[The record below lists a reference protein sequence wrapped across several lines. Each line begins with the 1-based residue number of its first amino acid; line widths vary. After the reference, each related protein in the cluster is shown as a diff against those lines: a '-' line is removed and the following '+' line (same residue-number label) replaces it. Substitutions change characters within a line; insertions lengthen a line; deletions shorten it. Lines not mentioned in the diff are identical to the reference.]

1 MENKELI
8 TKTLA
13 YESLKNK
20 LLDTTLRNI
29 LINYK
34 KNKSSTITIEK
45 EDIKSILDK
54 IENRSE
60 FKFIGSQDSDDD
72 IEVESNE
79 FLSSVSQKEL
89 LAILSLLQRKQKTLL
104 EEQGINILYLA
115 FGGLQWKDKTEK
127 NVYSP
132 LLFLPVSIESENGL
146 QNKKIIIQ
154 SNDFV
159 VNNSLIKKL
168 NDDFG
173 LDIKF
178 EAFDNVEGSLYDRY
192 SQYIEF
198 INQKINS
205 FNDSIEQN
213 WKIVDEASLSAFRFS
228 SMDIYLD
235 VDKNKDNIINSEIM
249 NAMTG
254 INNVF
259 SSEYLYSEEEV
270 DNIVSP
276 KGYYHCLM
284 TNSSQEAAI
293 QSAIKGNSFI
303 IQGPPGT
310 GKSQTIANI
319 ISELIARNKKVLFV
333 AEKKAALDVVYKS
346 IQNLG
351 FANFILLIHSNNSN
365 KKDFSNDLYETLQDG
380 QKFKKVSDEVI
391 ANNDYLYSDSLE
403 KMNDFVRKIL
413 SNRKPLGRSLYLM
426 IGDYQKLLA
435 NTKGINFDIKDFEKI
450 DNAQFVEIQSSL
462 NKFNLNYK
470 NINFNAKES
479 LWYGLSIL
487 DVKLQDL
494 ENIKEISSHL
504 INEIQSL
511 INFLDLEIPNNYQP
525 YIKNS
530 NYSLFNSFFK
540 IFSNI
545 QDIDINPK
553 YLEIFS
559 YNKTNATQT
568 LNEILLQKEKIQ
580 PDIDWILSRYNQNI
594 FNSEI
599 YKNLDFVKSRN
610 NIFKRIFSKRYRAI
624 KKELKINFIS
634 SNLNYKNLLKD
645 LEALN
650 NIQLAKNAIT
660 LLTNKIPFSF
670 KENYNE
676 MDLNSLKQQLNI
688 FSKYEIINNQL
699 SELKFDQD
707 LKISFFNFLLSHI
720 QLTNN
725 YINSYKNL
733 MTFEDKFN
741 DYFNNKYVDY
751 SNSNYKVND
760 FIKKLN
766 FLIDSDEYPEAY
778 CSYIKSRQELKN
790 NPFTNDFVDAIELL
804 DIDCLKQNSIENIFN
819 KRFYQLLIDYYLSI
833 DLADWN
839 DREYEKIINVFKNSC
854 LKLNEIAK
862 FKIIENLSNN
872 LPTLNST
879 IYNDELEILKKE
891 YSKVRNKKPIR
902 KLFKEIPNLIQNI
915 KPCFMMSPSSLSTYL
930 ADSSITFDSVIF
942 DEASQ
947 LTTEN
952 ALISMIKAKQ
962 IIIAGDI
969 NQLPPTNFFKT
980 MSSEQEPNE
989 DEEIVNEEND
999 YDSLLERMQSSF
1011 RQVTLKWHY
1020 RSKFEELILPS
1031 NKFVYD
1037 NKLITFPTYQKTAK
1051 KDGELLPFEG
1061 VSFIKVNGIYE
1072 DQTNEIEANRII
1084 ELIKQLKDYY
1094 GNTKTFGVVTFNL
1107 KQANLIDHKLFLFM
1121 NENPEYMDLDTE
1133 NKIFVK
1139 NIESVQGDERD
1150 IIILGITNS
1159 WDKNGR
1165 LSRFFGPLNNVG
1177 GEKRLNVAI
1186 SRAKEATIVV
1196 SSISYSDLKVD
1207 DLKNEGLRFLK
1218 QYLQFAEFGYDSKSD
1233 DILQDD
1239 TKTFDSEFEI
1249 QVYDELKKL
1258 GYKVNTQ
1265 VGCSK
1270 FKIDLAI
1277 VDDKN
1282 PSKYILGIECDG
1294 ATYHS
1299 SKSARDRDAIRQML
1313 LESRGWIIH
1322 RIWSLNWFKNKR
1334 RELEKIVDKVNQIKQ
1349 KKFVVKQNEYKTIEN
1364 SQFEIIEKRDNFNF
1378 EEWLPFN
1385 YSYRKTLNFIEK
1397 SNKRNPL
1404 LNGYEIVKQMFNYGH
1419 TYREKEIN
1427 KMIKDIFVNLALNKD
1442 EYTYK
1447 FLCENSINYFVN
1459 NKMLEKLINPDGEIF
1474 YHDVSKPNTFRM
1486 PKDCDNRKI
1495 SEISSLEM
1503 FDLIK
1508 QVLNNSK
1515 SSILKNNLTN
1525 TILKTLLIARTEN
1538 NISKL
1543 NDLYGYLNNLGLI
1556 KVISNGDIEYI
1567 DLNNKD

>member
-79 FLSSVSQKEL
+79 FLSSASQKEL

-178 EAFDNVEGSLYDRY
+178 EAFDNIEGSLYDKY
-192 SQYIEF
+192 TQYIEF
-198 INQKINS
+198 INQKMNS
-205 FNDSIEQN
+205 FNDSIKQN

-435 NTKGINFDIKDFEKI
+435 NTKGINFDIRDFEKI
-450 DNAQFVEIQSSL
+450 DNEQFVKIQSSL
-462 NKFNLNYK
+462 NRFNLNYK

-568 LNEILLQKEKIQ
+568 LNEILLQKK
-580 PDIDWILSRYNQNI
+580 
-594 FNSEI
+594 NSTW
-599 YKNLDFVKSRN
+599 YW
-610 NIFKRIFSKRYRAI
+610 
-624 KKELKINFIS
+624 
-634 SNLNYKNLLKD
+634 LN
-645 LEALN
+645 
-650 NIQLAKNAIT
+650 
-660 LLTNKIPFSF
+660 SF
-670 KENYNE
+670 K
-676 MDLNSLKQQLNI
+676 I
-688 FSKYEIINNQL
+688 
-699 SELKFDQD
+699 
-707 LKISFFNFLLSHI
+707 
-720 QLTNN
+720 
-725 YINSYKNL
+725 
-733 MTFEDKFN
+733 
-741 DYFNNKYVDY
+741 
-751 SNSNYKVND
+751 
-760 FIKKLN
+760 
-766 FLIDSDEYPEAY
+766 
-778 CSYIKSRQELKN
+778 
-790 NPFTNDFVDAIELL
+790 
-804 DIDCLKQNSIENIFN
+804 
-819 KRFYQLLIDYYLSI
+819 
-833 DLADWN
+833 
-839 DREYEKIINVFKNSC
+839 
-854 LKLNEIAK
+854 
-862 FKIIENLSNN
+862 
-872 LPTLNST
+872 
-879 IYNDELEILKKE
+879 
-891 YSKVRNKKPIR
+891 
-902 KLFKEIPNLIQNI
+902 
-915 KPCFMMSPSSLSTYL
+915 
-930 ADSSITFDSVIF
+930 
-942 DEASQ
+942 
-947 LTTEN
+947 
-952 ALISMIKAKQ
+952 
-962 IIIAGDI
+962 
-969 NQLPPTNFFKT
+969 
-980 MSSEQEPNE
+980 
-989 DEEIVNEEND
+989 
-999 YDSLLERMQSSF
+999 
-1011 RQVTLKWHY
+1011 
-1020 RSKFEELILPS
+1020 
-1031 NKFVYD
+1031 
-1037 NKLITFPTYQKTAK
+1037 
-1051 KDGELLPFEG
+1051 
-1061 VSFIKVNGIYE
+1061 
-1072 DQTNEIEANRII
+1072 
-1084 ELIKQLKDYY
+1084 
-1094 GNTKTFGVVTFNL
+1094 
-1107 KQANLIDHKLFLFM
+1107 
-1121 NENPEYMDLDTE
+1121 
-1133 NKIFVK
+1133 
-1139 NIESVQGDERD
+1139 
-1150 IIILGITNS
+1150 
-1159 WDKNGR
+1159 
-1165 LSRFFGPLNNVG
+1165 
-1177 GEKRLNVAI
+1177 
-1186 SRAKEATIVV
+1186 
-1196 SSISYSDLKVD
+1196 
-1207 DLKNEGLRFLK
+1207 
-1218 QYLQFAEFGYDSKSD
+1218 
-1233 DILQDD
+1233 
-1239 TKTFDSEFEI
+1239 
-1249 QVYDELKKL
+1249 
-1258 GYKVNTQ
+1258 
-1265 VGCSK
+1265 
-1270 FKIDLAI
+1270 
-1277 VDDKN
+1277 
-1282 PSKYILGIECDG
+1282 
-1294 ATYHS
+1294 
-1299 SKSARDRDAIRQML
+1299 
-1313 LESRGWIIH
+1313 
-1322 RIWSLNWFKNKR
+1322 
-1334 RELEKIVDKVNQIKQ
+1334 
-1349 KKFVVKQNEYKTIEN
+1349 
-1364 SQFEIIEKRDNFNF
+1364 
-1378 EEWLPFN
+1378 
-1385 YSYRKTLNFIEK
+1385 
-1397 SNKRNPL
+1397 
-1404 LNGYEIVKQMFNYGH
+1404 
-1419 TYREKEIN
+1419 
-1427 KMIKDIFVNLALNKD
+1427 
-1442 EYTYK
+1442 
-1447 FLCENSINYFVN
+1447 
-1459 NKMLEKLINPDGEIF
+1459 
-1474 YHDVSKPNTFRM
+1474 
-1486 PKDCDNRKI
+1486 
-1495 SEISSLEM
+1495 
-1503 FDLIK
+1503 
-1508 QVLNNSK
+1508 
-1515 SSILKNNLTN
+1515 
-1525 TILKTLLIARTEN
+1525 
-1538 NISKL
+1538 
-1543 NDLYGYLNNLGLI
+1543 
-1556 KVISNGDIEYI
+1556 
-1567 DLNNKD
+1567 